1 MRKMI
6 LSVALAC
13 LCGLLTADLAGAC
26 HRGWGGGWG
35 RCCGW
40 GGGWG
45 RCCGWGWG
53 GGWGGCYGGG
63 YWYGGY
69 SGYAGGS
76 YMVPSG
82 SYLAAAPVPATLVVN
97 LPADAVLTV
106 DGERTTS
113 TSAQRVFRTPALNP
127 GRDFEY
133 TLTAKV
139 VRAGREEVIEQR
151 VTVRAGEQT
160 TVRLE
165 LPTPA
170 AAE

>member
-1 MRKMI
+1 
-6 LSVALAC
+6 
-13 LCGLLTADLAGAC
+13 
-26 HRGWGGGWG
+26 
-35 RCCGW
+35 
-40 GGGWG
+40 
-45 RCCGWGWG
+45 
-53 GGWGGCYGGG
+53 
-63 YWYGGY
+63 
-69 SGYAGGS
+69 
-76 YMVPSG
+76 
-82 SYLAAAPVPATLVVN
+82 
-97 LPADAVLTV
+97 V

-133 TLTAKV
+133 TLTATV